1 MFRHAIATIAVV
13 LCCVS
18 AVQAQETVTR
28 TYDLGDLLRVT
39 RHYPLDN
46 SMIPA
51 TRLRGSEF
59 SGGGGEQGLFGG
71 IKQGSPETAA
81 AEPTVTPEAITALI
95 METVA
100 PESWRDKGGSAG
112 ALRFLG
118 TQLIVT
124 QTPDAHKLIADL
136 LEQLNA
142 GGAHMVA
149 IRAQWVT
156 FSPAELREIF
166 ARAGQ
171 QDGGGAIA
179 EVADN
184 LLRDDNVYSQGQT
197 LGYNGQTVH
206 IASTRGKTVV
216 TDMSPVVGTNAV
228 GYDLSTTVIQSGVAL
243 QVTPHVMN
251 DGQTVALDLRSIV
264 SEVDRSADRAAAMPQ
279 TQPVTERQAMLMV
292 DQPSVIAQQFSTTVR
307 VPAGKKILIGGMTL
321 DSAADA
327 GGARQLYLVV
337 EATASK

>member
-1 MFRHAIATIAVV
+1 MFRHATAIITVILCCATI
-13 LCCVS
+13 
-18 AVQAQETVTR
+18 VQAQEAVTR

-39 RHYPLDN
+39 RHYPLDS

-51 TRLRGSEF
+51 TRLRDSDF
-59 SGGGGEQGLFGG
+59 SGGGTGGQGLFP
-71 IKQGSPETAA
+71 GSESGAAPA
-81 AEPTVTPEAITALI
+81 AEPTVTPEAITALV

-100 PESWRDKGGSAG
+100 PETWRDKGGSAG

-124 QTPDAHKLIADL
+124 QTPDAHKQIADL

-156 FSPAELREIF
+156 FSPTELREIF
-166 ARAGQ
+166 ARASQ
-171 QDGGGAIA
+171 QEGGGAIA

-216 TDMSPVVGTNAV
+216 TGMSPVVGTNAV

-251 DGQTVALDLRSIV
+251 NGQTVALDLRSVV
-264 SEVDRSADRAAAMPQ
+264 SEVEGSAEKAAQVPQ
-279 TQPVTERQAMLMV
+279 TQPMTEQQAMLMV
-292 DQPSVIAQQFSTTVR
+292 DQPGVVAQQFSTTVR
-307 VPAGKKILIGGMTL
+307 VPAGRKILIGGMTL
-321 DSAADA
+321 DSADA